1 VQQKMT
7 QLFRITHIANLP
19 FILRNGLH
27 CPDSP
32 VQDPNFVPIGF
43 PSLINY
49 RKDRIVPI
57 APGGTLAAYIPF
69 YFWYRSPM
77 LYVIHKANDP
87 EVIQKPQE
95 EIIYLVTDMERLSS
109 LGCQYVFTD
118 RHAKLDYAKFY
129 SRPEDLEKLNWN
141 IIKTEQW
148 GRQYGAE
155 RMEMKQAECLVYQ
168 FIPTEAILGIAVL
181 NEKAQ
186 TLVNQYLN
194 DNGVEIPVKIKP
206 NFYF

>member
-1 VQQKMT
+1 MK
-7 QLFRITHIANLP
+7 QLFRITHLANLP

-32 VQDPNFVPIGF
+32 MQDPDFVPIGF
-43 PSLINY
+43 PSLIDY
-49 RKDRIVPI
+49 RKDRMVPV
-57 APGGTLAAYIPF
+57 APGGTLSVYIPF

-77 LYVIHKANDP
+77 LYVIHKGNDP
-87 EVIQKPQE
+87 EVIQTPQE
-95 EIIYLVTDMERLSS
+95 EIIYLVTDMAKLNS

-129 SRPEDLEKLNWN
+129 TTPDDLEKLNWDF
-141 IIKTEQW
+141 IKTDQW

-155 RMEMKQAECLVYQ
+155 RKEMKQAECLVYQ
-168 FIPTEAILGIAVL
+168 FIPTEALLGIAVL

-186 TLVNQYLN
+186 ELVNQYLN